1 MIWKV
6 AVRIARREALR
17 HKGRSA
23 LVAAMLALPVAGA
36 SAADTLYHTTKLTT
50 VEQVRRDIG
59 HADALVSFVAPAPIE
74 QLPDG
79 SVPTP
84 PQAAGMLAGALQ
96 GTQVASPVDAG
107 VLPPGS
113 RVVPLPAAQE
123 LRVSSPQGAY
133 SVQGAER
140 DLGDPLLNGL
150 YVKKAGRAP
159 HAKGEVTLSTSLLSA
174 LDKRVGDQVSAEFL
188 SAGEHPGADG
198 RLPEHQLTIVGEYD
212 DPAHLDADRLLA
224 YPGTLPAA
232 QDGQD
237 AQNSQDARNSQA
249 SPDAQGD
256 PGPTQWLA
264 QVPGGLS
271 WAQVLKLNQSGYS
284 AESLLVAENPP
295 PDSAV
300 PLMQHYQAASV
311 GSSRLTQAL
320 VAVGALGIVMALL
333 EVVLLAGPAFAVGA
347 RKRRRDFGLMGAAG
361 ADQRMVRAVVLADGL
376 VLGAVGGV
384 VGAVAGIGLGRLALP
399 EAVTLTHREPG
410 AFRIAPGD
418 LAGAALIGVVTG
430 LIAALIPAVITGRQH
445 VLQALTGGRRGAR
458 GVPWKLALLGVVI
471 LAAGMAATGYAVYK
485 PGIHTVPLVAG
496 IAVCELGVVACTP
509 LLVALTGKAGRLL
522 PLTGRMALRDSA
534 RNRGRTAPAVAA
546 ILAAVAGS
554 TAVATLLTTDDA
566 RGRAQYHSTLRP
578 GQVALMFGP
587 AAAQQAG
594 MQPAF
599 GMGYGGLSGYGG
611 YGDSNGPNTAPV
623 DTGKAISAI
632 SATLPVRSAAVI
644 PTQDFSGF
652 VPQDIVIKRT
662 VANDCPFFNGGQG
675 LVTLPSGGDSESMI
689 QADPR
694 CVAAFSGGQVVPGDA
709 ATLRALTGTVDPQA
723 EKVLAAGGM
732 VVFSPY
738 DLTGTDPATG
748 TATATIALQRSCP
761 PSDAQLPDVVRQQ
774 FAPFC
779 SGPPPAPLTLPAA
792 VAKTKDGSAV
802 NGVRALIPQSAATGY
817 GVKYQPS
824 MILFDTTRMP
834 TKAEEE
840 RANAAAETL
849 GTTAL
854 LKVERGYQGG
864 DDTTMLAL
872 AAVAAFVT
880 LGAAAI
886 STGLAITD
894 GQADLETLAAV
905 GARPRVRRTLAGSQ
919 ATITAAMGAVLGS
932 ATGLVPAV
940 AVVEAR
946 SHSFVQSAL
955 EGRSG
960 PGVHAQSYLA
970 IPWWFLLGTIVI
982 VPMLAGIG
990 AVLVTRSKVEIRRRR
1005 G

>member
-17 HKGRSA
+17 HKGRSV

-36 SAADTLYHTTKLTT
+36 GAADTLYHTTKLTT
-50 VEQVRRDIG
+50 VERVRRDIG
-59 HADALVSFVAPAPIE
+59 SSDALVSFVAPAPIE

-79 SVPTP
+79 TVPAP

-96 GTQVASPVDAG
+96 GTQIASPLDAG

-113 RVVPLPAAQE
+113 RVVPMPAPQE

-133 SVQGAER
+133 SVQAAER
-140 DLGDPLLNGL
+140 DLADPLLDGL

-159 HAKGEVTLSTSLLSA
+159 TTKGEVTLSSSLLDA
-174 LDKRVGDQVSAEFL
+174 LDKRIGDHLSAEFL
-188 SAGEHPGADG
+188 TAEEHPDTTG

-212 DPAHLDADRLLA
+212 DPAHLDSDEIVV
-224 YPGTLPAA
+224 YPGTLPAGQA
-232 QDGQD
+232 QD
-237 AQNSQDARNSQA
+237 QA
-249 SPDAQGD
+249 D
-256 PGPTQWLA
+256 PGPAQWLA
-264 QVPGGLS
+264 HIPGGLN
-271 WAQVLKLNQSGYS
+271 WAQVQKLNQSGYS
-284 AESLLVAENPP
+284 AESLLVAEDPP

-300 PLMQHYQAASV
+300 PLLQHYHAASV
-311 GSSRLTQAL
+311 SNSRLTQAL
-320 VAVGALGIVMALL
+320 LAVGAVGVVMALL

-347 RKRRRDFGLMGAAG
+347 RRRQRDFGLMGAAG

-376 VLGAVGGV
+376 VLGAAGGV
-384 VGAVAGIGLGRLALP
+384 IGAVAGIGLGRLALP
-399 EAVTLTHREPG
+399 EAVNLTHREPG

-418 LAGAALIGVVTG
+418 LAAAALIGVATG
-430 LIAALIPAVITGRQH
+430 LIAALIPAVTTGRQH

-458 GVPWKLALLGVVI
+458 GLPWKPAAFGLLI
-471 LAAGMAATGYAVYK
+471 LATGLAATGYAVYR
-485 PGIHTVPLVAG
+485 PGIHTLPLVAG
-496 IAVCELGVVACTP
+496 IAVSELGVVACTP
-509 LLVALTGKAGRLL
+509 LLVALTGTLARLL

-554 TAVATLLTTDDA
+554 TAVATLLATDDA

-578 GQVALMFGP
+578 GQVALMFGRAALEQQQHGMPSFGYAGPGNP
-587 AAAQQAG
+587 AA
-594 MQPAF
+594 P
-599 GMGYGGLSGYGG
+599 SV
-611 YGDSNGPNTAPV
+611 DAP
-623 DTGKAISAI
+623 KAIAAI

-644 PTQDFSGF
+644 PTQDFTGF
-652 VPQDIVIKRT
+652 VPLNIVVKRT
-662 VANDCPFFNGGQG
+662 VANDCPFFTGG
-675 LVTLPSGGDSESMI
+675 GGDVNLPTGADGESMI
-689 QADPR
+689 QSDPR
-694 CVAAFSGGQVVPGDA
+694 CVAAFSGSQVIPGDA
-709 ATLRALTGTVDPQA
+709 ATLRALTGTDDPRA
-723 EKVLAAGGM
+723 ERTLAAGGM

-738 DLTGTDPATG
+738 DLTGADSSTG
-748 TATATIALQRSCP
+748 TPTATIALQRTCP
-761 PSDAQLPDVVRQQ
+761 PAGADLPDLVRQQ
-774 FAPFC
+774 FAPSC
-779 SGPPPAPLTLPAA
+779 SGPAPAPLTLPAA
-792 VAKTKDGSAV
+792 VAQTKDGSPV
-802 NGVRALIPQSAATGY
+802 NGVRALIPASAAARF
-817 GVKYQPS
+817 GVKYVPS

-840 RANAAAETL
+840 RANAAAESL

-872 AAVAAFVT
+872 AAVAGFVT
-880 LGAAAI
+880 LGAAAV
-886 STGLAITD
+886 STGLAVTD

-919 ATITAAMGAVLGS
+919 ATITAVLGTVLGS
-932 ATGLVPAV
+932 ATGLVPAI
-940 AVVEAR
+940 AVIEAR
-946 SHSFVQSAL
+946 SHSFLQSAF

-960 PGVHAQSYLA
+960 SGRFASAPGVHAQSYLA
-970 IPWWFLLGTIVI
+970 IPWWFLIGTIVI

-990 AVLVTRSKVEIRRRR
+990 AALVTRSKVEIRRRR

>member
-36 SAADTLYHTTKLTT
+36 GAADTLYHTTKLTS

-59 HADALVSFVAPAPIE
+59 SSDALVSFVAPAPIE

-79 SVPTP
+79 TVPAP

-96 GTQVASPVDAG
+96 GTQIVSPLDAG

-113 RVVPLPAAQE
+113 RVVPMPAPQE

-133 SVQGAER
+133 SVQAVER
-140 DLGDPLLNGL
+140 SLADPLLDGL
-150 YVKKAGRAP
+150 YAKKAGRAP
-159 HAKGEVTLSTSLLSA
+159 AAKGEVTLSTSLLAS
-174 LDKRVGDQVSAEFL
+174 LDKRIGDRLSAEFL
-188 SAGEHPGADG
+188 SADERPDAGG

-212 DPAHLDADRLLA
+212 DPSHLDADKIVA
-224 YPGTLPAA
+224 YPGTLPTG
-232 QDGQD
+232 QGQD
-237 AQNSQDARNSQA
+237 
-249 SPDAQGD
+249 D
-256 PGPTQWLA
+256 PGPSQWLA

-271 WAQVLKLNQSGYS
+271 WPQVQKLNQGGYS

-300 PLMQHYQAASV
+300 PLLRHYHAASV
-311 GSSRLTQAL
+311 DNSRLTQAL
-320 VAVGALGIVMALL
+320 LAVGTLGVVMALL

-347 RKRRRDFGLMGAAG
+347 RKRQRDFGLMGAAG

-384 VGAVAGIGLGRLALP
+384 AGVVAGIGLGRLALP
-399 EAVTLTHREPG
+399 EAVNLTHREPG

-418 LAGAALIGVVTG
+418 LAGAALIGVATG
-430 LIAALIPAVITGRQH
+430 LIAALIPAVITGRQQ

-458 GVPWKLALLGVVI
+458 GIPWKLALFGLVI
-471 LAAGMAATGYAVYK
+471 LAAGLAATGYAVYR
-485 PGIHTVPLVAG
+485 PGIHTLPLVAG
-496 IAVCELGVVACTP
+496 IAVSELGVVACTP
-509 LLVALTGKAGRLL
+509 LLVALTGKLGRLL

-554 TAVATLLTTDDA
+554 TAVATLLATDDA

-578 GQVALMFGP
+578 GQVALMFGR
-587 AAAQQAG
+587 AAQEQQQQG
-594 MQPAF
+594 MPSF
-599 GMGYGGLSGYGG
+599 GYA
-611 YGDSNGPNTAPV
+611 GPNNPGTPPV
-623 DTGKAISAI
+623 DAPKAIAAI

-644 PTQDFSGF
+644 PAQDFTGF
-652 VPQDIVIKRT
+652 VPLNIVVKRT
-662 VANDCPFFNGGQG
+662 VANDCPIFGNGNADGAVGLPTGQ
-675 LVTLPSGGDSESMI
+675 DAESLI
-689 QADPR
+689 QSDPR
-694 CVAAFSGGQVVPGDA
+694 CVAAFNGGGVIPGDA
-709 ATLRALTGTVDPQA
+709 ATLRALTGTVDAQA
-723 EKVLAAGGM
+723 EKILATGGM
-732 VVFSPY
+732 VVFTPY
-738 DLTGTDPATG
+738 DLTGAATS
-748 TATATIALQRSCP
+748 TIALQRDCP
-761 PSDAQLPDVVRQQ
+761 PAGADLPDVLRQQ
-774 FAPFC
+774 FAPYC
-779 SGPPPAPLTLPAA
+779 SGPAPAPLTLPAA
-792 VAKTKDGSAV
+792 IAKTKDGSPV
-802 NGVRALIPQSAATGY
+802 NGVRALIPASAAARY
-817 GVKYQPS
+817 GVKYIPS

-840 RANAAAETL
+840 RANAAAESL

-864 DDTTMLAL
+864 DDTAMLAL

-905 GARPRVRRTLAGSQ
+905 GARPRVRRALAGSQ
-919 ATITAAMGAVLGS
+919 ATITAVLGAVLGS
-932 ATGLVPAV
+932 ATGLVPAI
-940 AVVEAR
+940 AVIEAR
-946 SHSFVQSAL
+946 SHSFLQTAF

-960 PGVHAQSYLA
+960 SPRFAAAPSVHAQSYLA

-990 AVLVTRSKVEIRRRR
+990 AALVTRSKVEIRRRW

>member
-1 MIWKV
+1 MVTMIWKV

-50 VEQVRRDIG
+50 AERVQRDIG
-59 HADALVSFVAPAPIE
+59 QADALVSFVAPVPIE

-79 SVPTP
+79 TVPIT
-84 PQAAGMLAGALQ
+84 PQAAGMVSGALQ
-96 GTQVASPVDAG
+96 GVQFASPLDSG
-107 VLPPGS
+107 VLPAGS
-113 RVVPLPAAQE
+113 RVVPMPGQQE
-123 LRVSSPQGAY
+123 LRVRSPQGAY
-133 SVQGAER
+133 SLSARER
-140 DLGDPLLNGL
+140 DLADPLLDGL
-150 YVKKAGRAP
+150 FVKKAGRAP
-159 HAKGEVTLSTSLLSA
+159 RAKGEVTLSTSMLSS
-174 LDKRVGDQVSAEFL
+174 LDKRIGDQISAEYL
-188 SAGEHPGADG
+188 TAGEQPDQRG
-198 RLPEHQLTIVGEYD
+198 RLPEHALTIVGEYD
-212 DPAHLDADRLLA
+212 DPAHLDADQLIL
-224 YPGTLPAA
+224 YPGTLPAPP
-232 QDGQD
+232 
-237 AQNSQDARNSQA
+237 N
-249 SPDAQGD
+249 D
-256 PGPTQWLA
+256 PGPSAWLVH
-264 QVPGGLS
+264 VPGGLN
-271 WAQVLKLNQSGYS
+271 WDQVQKLNQSGYS
-284 AESLLVAENPP
+284 AESRLVVENPP

-300 PLMQHYQAASV
+300 PLMQHYQQDSA

-320 VAVGALGIVMALL
+320 IAVGAVGIVMALL

-384 VGAVAGIGLGRLALP
+384 AGALAGIGLGRLGLP
-399 EAVTLTHREPG
+399 EAVRFTNREPG
-410 AFRIAPGD
+410 AFRVAPGD
-418 LAGAALIGVVTG
+418 LALAALIGVVTG
-430 LIAALIPAVITGRQH
+430 LIAALIPAVITGRQQ
-445 VLQALTGGRRGAR
+445 VLQSLTGGRRGAR
-458 GVPWKLALLGVVI
+458 GVPWKLATFGVLI
-471 LAAGMAATGYAVYK
+471 LAAGVAATGYAVFR
-485 PGIHTVPLVAG
+485 PGIHTLPLVAG
-496 IAVCELGVVACTP
+496 IAVSELGVVACTP
-509 LLVALTGKAGRLL
+509 LLVALTGKLGRLL

-554 TAVATLLTTDDA
+554 TAVATLLSTDAA

-578 GQVALMFGP
+578 GQVALMFGSTAALQAQQNGGDGQVHFGDP
-587 AAAQQAG
+587 AA
-594 MQPAF
+594 P
-599 GMGYGGLSGYGG
+599 
-611 YGDSNGPNTAPV
+611 DTPPI

-632 SATLPVRSAAVI
+632 SGTLPVRSAAVI
-644 PTQDFSGF
+644 PTQNYAGF
-652 VPQDIVIKRT
+652 VPVSIVVQRT
-662 VANDCPFFNGGQG
+662 TANDCPFFNGAGGGVVTFPQGQD
-675 LVTLPSGGDSESMI
+675 TESMI

-709 ATLRALTGTVDPQA
+709 ATLRALTGTVDPRA
-723 EKVLAAGGM
+723 EQVLAAGGM

-748 TATATIALQRSCP
+748 APVSTVALQRHCP
-761 PSDAQLPDVVRQQ
+761 PAGMSLPDGLRQQ
-774 FAPFC
+774 VAPYC
-779 SGPPPAPLTLPAA
+779 SGPAPAALTLPAA
-792 VAKTKDGSAV
+792 VAKTSDGNAV
-802 NGVRALIPQSAATGY
+802 NGVRALIPQSAADRY
-817 GVKYQPS
+817 GVKYVPS

-840 RANAAAETL
+840 RANAAAEAL

-864 DDTTMLAL
+864 QDTTMLAL

-905 GARPRVRRTLAGSQ
+905 GARPRVRRSLAGSQ
-919 ATITAAMGAVLGS
+919 ATITAVMGAVLGS

-940 AVVEAR
+940 AIIEAR

-955 EGRSG
+955 EGRRG
-960 PGVHAQSYLA
+960 PGGFGSAPSVHAQSYLA

-990 AVLVTRSKVEIRRRR
+990 AALVTRSKVEIRRRR

>member
-59 HADALVSFVAPAPIE
+59 RADAMVSFVAPAPIE

-79 SVPTP
+79 SVPTS
-84 PQAAGMLAGALQ
+84 PQVDGMLAGALQ
-96 GTQVASPVDAG
+96 GVQIASPVDGGA
-107 VLPPGS
+107 LPAGS
-113 RVVPLPAAQE
+113 RVVPMPAPQE
-123 LRVSSPQGAY
+123 MRVSSPRGAY
-133 SVQGAER
+133 SVQAAER
-140 DLGDPLLNGL
+140 DLGNPLLDGL
-150 YVKKAGRAP
+150 YVKKSGRAP
-159 HAKGEVTLSTSLLSA
+159 GAKGEVTLSSSLLSA
-174 LDKRVGDQVSAEFL
+174 LDKRVGDRLSAEFL
-188 SAGEHPGADG
+188 SAGEVPDRSG

-212 DPAHLDADRLLA
+212 DPAHLDAEEIVA
-224 YPGTLPAA
+224 YPGTLPT
-232 QDGQD
+232 GP
-237 AQNSQDARNSQA
+237 N
-249 SPDAQGD
+249 D
-256 PGPTQWLA
+256 PGPAKWLA

-271 WAQVLKLNQSGYS
+271 WAQVQKLNQNGYS
-284 AESLLVAENPP
+284 AESLLVAQNPP

-300 PLMQHYQAASV
+300 PLLQHYRAASA
-311 GSSRLTQAL
+311 GNSRLAQAL
-320 VAVGALGIVMALL
+320 LAVGAVGVVMALL

-376 VLGAVGGV
+376 VLGAVGGI
-384 VGAVAGIGLGRLALP
+384 VGALAGIGLGRLALP

-430 LIAALIPAVITGRQH
+430 LIAALIPAVITGRQQ

-458 GVPWKLALLGVVI
+458 GVPWKLATLGVVI
-471 LAAGMAATGYAVYK
+471 LAAGIAATGYAVFK
-485 PGIHTVPLVAG
+485 PGIHTLPLVAG
-496 IAVCELGVVACTP
+496 IAVSELGVVACTP
-509 LLVALTGKAGRLL
+509 LLVALTGKLGRLL

-554 TAVATLLTTDDA
+554 TAVATMLTSTDA
-566 RGRAQYHSTLRP
+566 RGKAQYHSALRP
-578 GQVALMFGP
+578 GQVALMFGNT
-587 AAAQQAG
+587 AQQQLNG
-594 MQPAF
+594 LQF
-599 GMGYGGLSGYGG
+599 G
-611 YGDSNGPNTAPV
+611 NPNNANNPTTPPI
-623 DTGKAISAI
+623 DPTKAIAAI

-644 PTQDFSGF
+644 PTQDYNGF
-652 VPQDIVIKRT
+652 VPVSIVVKRT
-662 VANDCPFFNGGQG
+662 LANDCPFFNNTDGA
-675 LVTLPSGGDSESMI
+675 VPFPSGQDTESMI
-689 QADPR
+689 QSDPR
-694 CVAAFSGGQVVPGDA
+694 CVAAFSGSQVVPGDA
-709 ATLRALTGTVDPQA
+709 ATLRALTGTVDAQA
-723 EKVLAAGGM
+723 EQTLAAGGM

-738 DLTGTDPATG
+738 DLNGTVSSTSTATG
-748 TATATIALQRSCP
+748 AATATIALQRSCP
-761 PSDAQLPDVVRQQ
+761 PAGADLPDPIRQQ

-779 SGPPPAPLTLPAA
+779 SGPAPAPMTLPAA

-802 NGVRALIPQSAATGY
+802 NGVRALIPQSAADRY
-817 GVKYQPS
+817 GVKYTPS

-864 DDTTMLAL
+864 NDTTMLAL

-894 GQADLETLAAV
+894 SQADLETLAAV

-919 ATITAAMGAVLGS
+919 ATITATMGAVLGS

-940 AVVEAR
+940 AIVEAR
-946 SHSFVQSAL
+946 SHSFVQSAFD
-955 EGRSG
+955 GARGSRFG
-960 PGVHAQSYLA
+960 GFGAAPSVHAQSYLA
-970 IPWWFLLGTIVI
+970 IPWSFLIGTIVI

-990 AVLVTRSKVEIRRRR
+990 AALVTRSKVEIRRRR

>member
-17 HKGRSA
+17 HKGRSV

-50 VEQVRRDIG
+50 VERVQRDVG
-59 HADALVSFVAPAPIE
+59 RADALVSFVAPAPIE

-79 SVPTP
+79 SVPIS
-84 PQAAGMLAGALQ
+84 PQAGGMLAGALQ
-96 GTQVASPVDAG
+96 GAQIASPIDAG
-107 VLPPGS
+107 ALPAGS
-113 RVVPLPAAQE
+113 RVVPMPAPQE
-123 LRVSSPQGAY
+123 MRVSSPQGAY
-133 SVQGAER
+133 SVQAAER
-140 DLGDPLLNGL
+140 DLGNPLLDGL
-150 YVKKAGRAP
+150 YVKKSGRAP
-159 HAKGEVTLSTSLLSA
+159 GAKGEVTLSTSLLSG
-174 LDKRVGDQVSAEFL
+174 LDKRVGDHLSAEFL
-188 SAGEHPGADG
+188 SPDEVPDRSG

-212 DPAHLDADRLLA
+212 DPAHLDAEEIVA
-224 YPGTLPAA
+224 YPGTLPS
-232 QDGQD
+232 GPND
-237 AQNSQDARNSQA
+237 A
-249 SPDAQGD
+249 
-256 PGPTQWLA
+256 GPAKWLA

-271 WAQVLKLNQSGYS
+271 WAQVQKLNQTGYS

-300 PLMQHYQAASV
+300 PLLQHYRAASA
-311 GSSRLTQAL
+311 GSSRLAQAL
-320 VAVGALGIVMALL
+320 LAVGAVGVVMALL

-361 ADQRMVRAVVLADGL
+361 ADQRMVRAIVLADGL
-376 VLGAVGGV
+376 VLGAVGGI
-384 VGAVAGIGLGRLALP
+384 VGALAGIGLGRLALP

-418 LAGAALIGVVTG
+418 LALAALIGVVTG
-430 LIAALIPAVITGRQH
+430 LIAALIPAVITGRQQ

-458 GVPWKLALLGVVI
+458 GVPWKLATLGVVV
-471 LAAGMAATGYAVYK
+471 LAAGIAATAYAVFQ
-485 PGIHTVPLVAG
+485 PGIHTLPLVAG
-496 IAVCELGVVACTP
+496 IAVSELGVVACTP
-509 LLVALTGKAGRLL
+509 LLVALTGKLGRLL

-554 TAVATLLTTDDA
+554 TAVATMLTSTDA
-566 RGRAQYHSTLRP
+566 RGKAQYHSDLRP
-578 GQVALMFGP
+578 GQVALMFG
-587 AAAQQAG
+587 AAAQRQLQGAEPFG
-594 MQPAF
+594 SGPIFPNSGDPNNPGNPTNPATPPI
-599 GMGYGGLSGYGG
+599 
-611 YGDSNGPNTAPV
+611 DPA
-623 DTGKAISAI
+623 KAIAAI

-644 PTQDFSGF
+644 PTQNYNGF
-652 VPQDIVIKRT
+652 VPISIVVKRT
-662 VANDCPFFNGGQG
+662 LANDCPFFNNTDGS
-675 LVTLPSGGDSESMI
+675 LPFPSGQDAESMI
-689 QADPR
+689 QSDPR

-723 EKVLAAGGM
+723 EQTLAAGGM
-732 VVFSPY
+732 VVFTPY
-738 DLTGTDPATG
+738 DLNGTVSSTGSATG
-748 TATATIALQRSCP
+748 AATATIALQRSCP
-761 PSDAQLPDVVRQQ
+761 PAGADLPDPIRQQ
-774 FAPFC
+774 FALFC
-779 SGPPPAPLTLPAA
+779 SGPAPAPLTLPAA
-792 VAKTKDGSAV
+792 VARTKDGSAV
-802 NGVRALIPQSAATGY
+802 NGVRALIPQSAADRY
-817 GVKYQPS
+817 HVKYAPS

-864 DDTTMLAL
+864 NDTTMLAL

-940 AVVEAR
+940 AIVEAR
-946 SHSFVQSAL
+946 SHSFVQSAF
-955 EGRSG
+955 EGTTGSRFGGFGAAPS
-960 PGVHAQSYLA
+960 VHAQSYLA
-970 IPWWFLLGTIVI
+970 IPWWFLIGTIVI

-990 AVLVTRSKVEIRRRR
+990 AALVTRSKVEIRRRR

>member
-17 HKGRSA
+17 HKGRSV

-59 HADALVSFVAPAPIE
+59 RADALVSFVAPAPIE

-79 SVPTP
+79 SVPIS
-84 PQAAGMLAGALQ
+84 PQANGMLAGALQ
-96 GTQVASPVDAG
+96 GVQFASPIDSG

-113 RVVPLPAAQE
+113 RVVPMPAPQE
-123 LRVSSPQGAY
+123 MRVSSPQGAY
-133 SVQGAER
+133 SVQAAER
-140 DLGDPLLNGL
+140 DLGNPLLDGL
-150 YVKKAGRAP
+150 YVKKSGRAP
-159 HAKGEVTLSTSLLSA
+159 SAKGEVTLSTSLLSA
-174 LDKRVGDQVSAEFL
+174 LDKRIGDHLSAEFL
-188 SAGEHPGADG
+188 SANEVPDRSG

-212 DPAHLDADRLLA
+212 VPARLDADEIVA
-224 YPGTLPAA
+224 YPGTLPT
-232 QDGQD
+232 GP
-237 AQNSQDARNSQA
+237 N
-249 SPDAQGD
+249 D
-256 PGPTQWLA
+256 PGPAKWLA
-264 QVPGGLS
+264 QVPGGLR
-271 WAQVLKLNQSGYS
+271 WDQVQKLNQTGYS

-300 PLMQHYQAASV
+300 PLLQHYRAASA
-311 GSSRLTQAL
+311 GNSRLTQAL
-320 VAVGALGIVMALL
+320 LAVGAVGVVMALL

-376 VLGAVGGV
+376 VLGAVGGI
-384 VGAVAGIGLGRLALP
+384 VGALAGIGLGRLALP

-418 LAGAALIGVVTG
+418 LALAALIGVVTG
-430 LIAALIPAVITGRQH
+430 LIAALIPAVITGRQQ

-458 GVPWKLALLGVVI
+458 GVPWKLATLGVVV
-471 LAAGMAATGYAVYK
+471 LAAGIAATGYGVFK
-485 PGIHTVPLVAG
+485 PGIHTIPLVAG
-496 IAVCELGVVACTP
+496 IAVSELGVVACTP
-509 LLVALTGKAGRLL
+509 LLVALTGKLGRLL

-554 TAVATLLTTDDA
+554 TAVATMLTSTDA
-566 RGRAQYHSTLRP
+566 RGKAQYHSTLRP
-578 GQVALMFGP
+578 GQVALMFGAAGRQQLDGQQFGSGSSPLVPNSGDPNNP
-587 AAAQQAG
+587 AN
-594 MQPAF
+594 PPI
-599 GMGYGGLSGYGG
+599 
-611 YGDSNGPNTAPV
+611 DPT
-623 DTGKAISAI
+623 KAIAAI

-644 PTQDFSGF
+644 PTQNYNGF
-652 VPQDIVIKRT
+652 VPVDIVVKRT
-662 VANDCPFFNGGQG
+662 LANDCPFFNNGDGA
-675 LVTLPSGGDSESMI
+675 VPFPSGQDAESMI
-689 QADPR
+689 QSDPR
-694 CVAAFSGGQVVPGDA
+694 CAAAFSAGQVVPGDA

-723 EKVLAAGGM
+723 EKTLAAGGM
-732 VVFSPY
+732 VVFTPY

-748 TATATIALQRSCP
+748 APSSTIALQRNCP
-761 PSDAQLPDVVRQQ
+761 PAGADLPDTLRQQ

-779 SGPPPAPLTLPAA
+779 SGPAPAPLTLPAA

-802 NGVRALIPQSAATGY
+802 NGVRALIPQSAADRY
-817 GVKYQPS
+817 GVKYAPS

-834 TKAEEE
+834 TKSEEE
-840 RANAAAETL
+840 RANAAAEAL

-864 DDTTMLAL
+864 NDTSMLAL

-919 ATITAAMGAVLGS
+919 ATITATMGAVLGS

-940 AVVEAR
+940 AIIEAR
-946 SHSFVQSAL
+946 SHSFVQSAFEARPRL
-955 EGRSG
+955 GG
-960 PGVHAQSYLA
+960 FGDAPTVHAQSYLA
-970 IPWWFLLGTIVI
+970 IPWWFLIGTIVI
-982 VPMLAGIG
+982 VPMLAGTG
-990 AVLVTRSKVEIRRRR
+990 AALVTRSKVEIRRRR